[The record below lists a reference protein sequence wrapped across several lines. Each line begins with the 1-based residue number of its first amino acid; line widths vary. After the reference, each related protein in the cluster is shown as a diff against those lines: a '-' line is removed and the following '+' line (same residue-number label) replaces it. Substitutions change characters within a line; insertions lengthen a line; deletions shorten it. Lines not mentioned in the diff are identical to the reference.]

1 MVMSKK
7 LLTLGSLATFAV
19 ALPGSQRP
27 LGDDEDNDTP
37 LPLIIWHGEHRP
49 ILLSIWI
56 HIDPPYISNYFPPQV
71 SETPTEMKASSP

>member
-7 LLTLGSLATFAV
+7 LLTLGSLATFAI

-37 LPLIIWHGEHRP
+37 LPLIIWHGEH
-49 ILLSIWI
+49 LSFPLFNMDP
-56 HIDPPYISNYFPPQV
+56 IDPSFVINQPSPQV

>member
-19 ALPGSQRP
+19 ALPGSQRT

-37 LPLIIWHGEHRP
+37 LPLIIWHGKQP
-49 ILLSIWI
+49 
-56 HIDPPYISNYFPPQV
+56 
-71 SETPTEMKASSP
+71 ASSVRSDSHVPNVHL